1 MISRRSLLLALG
13 IGLAVRLVNIYGMSR
28 FPMAEYQFRAPEADM
43 SLAYEWSGHI
53 VRGDLLGREP
63 VHQYTTWMREI
74 APPETWDRW
83 WGGAHI
89 FHQAPLYAYTLAAF
103 RLLAGDRFLP
113 IALCQALLGL
123 ANVMLIFLLGERL
136 FGSAVA
142 ALAALGAALYAPLEL
157 HELFLLRDTLG
168 VTVSLLMLW
177 ALARCRDVE
186 PRRWLLA
193 GLLLAVATLCREATL
208 LFAPLIAVWVLRRFH
223 ADGRALR
230 RAVLW
235 FLVGLGLGLAPLVG
249 RNIAVGAP
257 PLALSQSGI
266 QVFIHGNAPG
276 AAGFGW
282 RVPPETRS
290 ILEQAN
296 GHLWTTI
303 RLTLASYHGDWR
315 RFLALQTL
323 KVRAIFASYEAIDN
337 INWYYY
343 ADRLPMLRLSLQF
356 EHVLALGLIGL
367 WVERASGARHRILR
381 YFLASAVGS
390 LMYSTVAGRYR
401 LAGTAVL
408 LLYAAAAV
416 HWAGGRIARREW
428 RALALAGVAGV
439 GIMLVSTNLLRAA
452 ELRLRYFP
460 SEYSANAVLYYER
473 GQIDE
478 ACGELRRGLEKAYV
492 WPDHTVLP
500 PKYIELLA
508 RPYVSL
514 AHTLH
519 RDGEAAAVLEHL
531 ASSFPAD
538 SALEELISVVYRDGL
553 NRPDEAARHLARAR
567 ELGPR

>member
-1 MISRRSLLLALG
+1 MPCLATAAALRATGPHRMTPRRSLLLVLAV
-13 IGLAVRLVNIYGMSR
+13 GLAVRLVNVYGMLR
-28 FPMAEYQFRAPEADM
+28 LPMAEYQFRAPEADM

-53 VRGDLLGREP
+53 LRGDLLGREP
-63 VHQYTTWMREI
+63 VHQYTMWMREV
-74 APPETWDRW
+74 APLETWERW

-103 RLLAGDRFLP
+103 RLLAGDHFWP

-123 ANVMLIFLLGERL
+123 ASVMLIFLLGERL

-142 ALAALGAALYAPLEL
+142 ALAALGAALYGPLEL

-208 LFAPLIAVWVLRRFH
+208 LFAPLIAVWMLRRFR
-223 ADGRALR
+223 ADGRALGC
-230 RAVLW
+230 AALW
-235 FLVGLGLGLAPLVG
+235 FLAGLGLGFAPLVG

-257 PLALSQSGI
+257 PFSLSTRSI
-266 QVFIHGNAPG
+266 EAFIYGNAPG
-276 AAGFGW
+276 SAGFGW
-282 RVPPETRS
+282 QLPPATRS

-296 GHLWTTI
+296 GHLGTAVL
-303 RLTLASYHGDWR
+303 LTLASYHGDWLQ
-315 RFLALQTL
+315 FLALQTL
-323 KVRAIFASYEAIDN
+323 KLRAIFASYEATDN
-337 INWYYY
+337 INSYYF
-343 ADRLPMLRLSLQF
+343 ADHLPLLRFSLRF

-367 WVERASGARHRILR
+367 WLERANGARHRIFR
-381 YFLASAVGS
+381 YFLAAAAGS
-390 LMYSTVAGRYR
+390 LMYSTVVGRHR
-401 LAGTAVL
+401 LPGTAVL
-408 LLYAAAAV
+408 LLYAAAAI

-439 GIMLVSTNLLRAA
+439 GIMLVSTNLLRA
-452 ELRLRYFP
+452 EGLRLRYP
-460 SEYSANAVLYYER
+460 PREYSANAALYYER

-492 WPDHTVLP
+492 WPDRTALP
-500 PKYIELLA
+500 PQYIAFLA

-519 RDGEAAAVLEHL
+519 RDGEAVA
-531 ASSFPAD
+531 
-538 SALEELISVVYRDGL
+538 ALERL
-553 NRPDEAARHLARAR
+553 
-567 ELGPR
+567 

>member
-1 MISRRSLLLALG
+1 MARDCPASSDHPCADARTRTRCVATAAALRATRRHQMISRRSLLLALG

-142 ALAALGAALYAPLEL
+142 ALAALGAALYGPLEL

-323 KVRAIFASYEAIDN
+323 RVRA
-337 INWYYY
+337 
-343 ADRLPMLRLSLQF
+343 
-356 EHVLALGLIGL
+356 
-367 WVERASGARHRILR
+367 RARRRRGCRDHARVDQPAAGSGAPSALLPKRVLGQRGALLR
-381 YFLASAVGS
+381 TRANRRGLRRAAPGIGEG
-390 LMYSTVAGRYR
+390 LR
-401 LAGTAVL
+401 LAGPRRAPTKIHRTPR
-408 LLYAAAAV
+408 AAV
-416 HWAGGRIARREW
+416 REPGTYAPPRRRGRSRAGAPGVVLPRRPCTGRADQRGVPRWPESPRRGRAASRARAGARAAITSTRRSAARDIGRVPRRREPP
-428 RALALAGVAGV
+428 RGVEPGV
-439 GIMLVSTNLLRAA
+439 PTAEPSAYPVGSRRPCLR
-452 ELRLRYFP
+452 E
-460 SEYSANAVLYYER
+460 
-473 GQIDE
+473 G
-478 ACGELRRGLEKAYV
+478 
-492 WPDHTVLP
+492 
-500 PKYIELLA
+500 
-508 RPYVSL
+508 
-514 AHTLH
+514 
-519 RDGEAAAVLEHL
+519 
-531 ASSFPAD
+531 ASSRNPAPG
-538 SALEELISVVYRDGL
+538 AGAGL
-553 NRPDEAARHLARAR
+553 
-567 ELGPR
+567 